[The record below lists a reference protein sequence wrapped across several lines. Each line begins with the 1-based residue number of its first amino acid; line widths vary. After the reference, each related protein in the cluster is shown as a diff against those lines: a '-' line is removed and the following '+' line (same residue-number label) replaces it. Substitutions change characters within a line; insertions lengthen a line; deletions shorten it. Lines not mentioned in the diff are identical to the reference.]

1 MLLENLKILAVVIG
15 TLATFTIVANSIPQV
30 QSVVP
35 EELSF
40 GADVT
45 AAELTS
51 SGENLYGGAGGC
63 VACHGLGTVA
73 PNLLTDEG
81 GTGNIGAR
89 CGNRTSGQNCKEYL
103 YAAMV
108 DPGDYVVEGYNPI
121 MPDMRRSL
129 SNEQIWA
136 IIAYLQSL
144 GGEVTV
150 TGADINAGDAGTEQG
165 QGSPEPPP
173 AAPAAAPTTMASSG
187 TTSTDPVEIMRANV
201 CLTCH
206 VLDGEGAPI
215 GPGFDD
221 IGSRVDADYIRRS
234 ILDPAAEASSGY
246 EAFAGLM
253 PAIFGGQLTAA
264 QLEIIVQF
272 LASQQ

>member
-1 MLLENLKILAVVIG
+1 MLVENLKILAVVLG

-40 GADVT
+40 GANVT
-45 AAELTS
+45 ASELTA
-51 SGENLYGGAGGC
+51 SGESLYGGAGGC

-73 PNLLTDEG
+73 PNLLTDED

-89 CGNRTSGQNCKEYL
+89 CGNRVSGQTCKEYL
-103 YAAMV
+103 YTSMV
-108 DPGDYVVEGYNPI
+108 EPADYVVEGYNPI
-121 MPDMRRSL
+121 MSDMRRSL

-136 IIAYLQSL
+136 LVAYLQSV

-150 TGADINAGDAGTEQG
+150 TGADINADGAGTDQEQA
-165 QGSPEPPP
+165 SSEPTPAPP
-173 AAPAAAPTTMASSG
+173 AAAATATA
-187 TTSTDPVEIMRANV
+187 STDPLEIMRANT
-201 CLTCH
+201 CLVCH
-206 VLDGEGAPI
+206 VFDGEGAPI
-215 GPGFDD
+215 GPAFDG
-221 IGSRVDADYIRRS
+221 IGGRVEADYIRRS

-246 EAFAGLM
+246 EAFVGLM
-253 PAIFGGQLTAA
+253 PPIFGSQLTAA

-272 LASQQ
+272 LASQR

>member
-1 MLLENLKILAVVIG
+1 MLVENLKILAVVIG

-40 GADVT
+40 GANVT
-45 AAELTS
+45 AAELTA
-51 SGENLYGGAGGC
+51 SGETLYGGAGGC

-89 CGNRTSGQNCKEYL
+89 CGNRASGQACKEYL
-103 YAAMV
+103 YASMV
-108 DPGDYVVEGYNPI
+108 EPAEYIVEGYNPI

-129 SNEQIWA
+129 SSEQIWA
-136 IIAYLQSL
+136 IVAYLQSV

-150 TGADINAGDAGTEQG
+150 TGADINAGDGGADQV
-165 QGSPEPPP
+165 SPEPTT
-173 AAPAAAPTTMASSG
+173 APVAAAPTATA
-187 TTSTDPVEIMRANV
+187 STDPLEIMRANT
-201 CLTCH
+201 CLVCH
-206 VLDGEGAPI
+206 VFNGEGAPI
-215 GPGFDD
+215 GPAFDG
-221 IGSRVDADYIRRS
+221 IGGRVEADYIRRS

>member
-1 MLLENLKILAVVIG
+1 MLVENLKILAVVIG

-40 GADVT
+40 GANVT
-45 AAELTS
+45 AAELTA
-51 SGENLYGGAGGC
+51 SGERLYGGAGGC

-73 PNLLTDEG
+73 PNLLTDQG

-89 CGNRTSGQNCKEYL
+89 CGNRASGQACKEYL
-103 YAAMV
+103 YTAMV
-108 DPGDYVVEGYNPI
+108 EPADYIVEGYNPI

-129 SNEQIWA
+129 SDAQIWA
-136 IIAYLQSL
+136 IVAYLQSL

-150 TGADINAGDAGTEQG
+150 TGADINVGGGGTDQD
-165 QGSPEPPP
+165 QASSEPTP
-173 AAPAAAPTTMASSG
+173 APSAAAPTATA
-187 TTSTDPVEIMRANV
+187 STDPLEIMRANT
-201 CLTCH
+201 CLVCH
-206 VLDGEGAPI
+206 VLGGEGVPI
-215 GPGFDD
+215 GPGFDG
-221 IGSRVDADYIRRS
+221 IGARVEADYIRRS
-234 ILDPAAEASSGY
+234 ILDPAAEASAGY

-253 PAIFGGQLTAA
+253 PPIFGGQLTAA